1 MADEKAPEAAAAA
14 GAGAAS
20 SGPAPC
26 PPAPKCPDCP
36 PPGLPGWLATYSDM
50 VTLLLTFFI
59 LLLSFAKTEDSKSE
73 AVLGSVRD
81 ALGGN
86 VLRPGKTLMPGKS
99 PDDSPSMLDSD
110 EPIRPFPIDFLT
122 AEGLLD
128 KKEVNRASTEE
139 LNKMRS
145 NLRDHDLSTSANIY
159 EQPEGIAVHI
169 KDKILFK
176 EGSIEIKN
184 LSVEVFDKMVKL
196 LTSEDWTVFV
206 EGHASVGETST
217 DGKMDAYA
225 LSAARSQAVSKILMK
240 RGVRPDKI
248 TSVFYGDT
256 RPDSGEFAGKIPIEA
271 NRRVEFLIRKVDL
284 KANGHKVDAR

>member
-1 MADEKAPEAAAAA
+1 MADEKAAEGAAA
-14 GAGAAS
+14 GG
-20 SGPAPC
+20 GGGGGQAP
-26 PPAPKCPDCP
+26 PPPPKCPDCP

-73 AVLGSVRD
+73 AVLGSIRD
-81 ALGGN
+81 SLGGN

-122 AEGLLD
+122 TEGMLD

-145 NLRDHDLSTSANIY
+145 DLRNYDLSNSVNIY
-159 EQPEGIAVHI
+159 EQTEGIAVRV
-169 KDKILFK
+169 KDKIFFK
-176 EGSIEIKN
+176 EGSVEIKN
-184 LSVEVFDKMVKL
+184 LSIDVFDKVIKL
-196 LTSEDWTVFV
+196 LTNEDWTIFV
-206 EGHASVGETST
+206 EGHSSPNEVSQNGNLDT
-217 DGKMDAYA
+217 YA
-225 LSAARSQAVSKILMK
+225 LSSARAQAVTKILIK

-248 TSVFYGDT
+248 SSVFYGDT
-256 RPDSGEFAGKIPIEA
+256 RPDSSEFAGKIPIEA

-284 KANGHKVDAR
+284 KAMGHKVDAR